1 MTPFRSHP
9 LPLLTTLKFVPPPAS
24 AKPASVYG
32 ERRLLPADLDWPETP
47 AVPCVHAALHNVA
60 ATVVIVGIV
69 GDVVWIVVV
78 IVIVTRP
85 IEPAD
90 ENSSPTVETLVETAV
105 AETIACKT
113 IACKATALNS
123 RGNSRRTDRS

>member
-1 MTPFRSHP
+1 MN
-9 LPLLTTLKFVPPPAS
+9 
-24 AKPASVYG
+24 AK
-32 ERRLLPADLDWPETP
+32 LPADLDRPETP
-47 AVPCVHAALHNVA
+47 AVPCVHAALHNIA

-78 IVIVTRP
+78 IVIVTGP

-90 ENSSPTVETLVETAV
+90 ENSSPAVETAV
-105 AETIACKT
+105 AETIACKM

-123 RGNSRRTDRS
+123 HGNSRRTDRS